1 MLDAAGS
8 GFTCYCVIESRI
20 WVLSSGHVV
29 AKWNC
34 HGNETGMWNRTL
46 HLEEMLLLPKSPLLF
61 LVCSF
66 LSCFVLRD
74 PHGRQRGRL
83 QARTDAPSVEDA
95 RCRTRKLGFPG
106 SCFEGGGCRK
116 HGFPVSCGFRETS
129 MAYAGQEQR
138 GAVMSLAEAGGAPT
152 TRGVLTRISSSHG
165 PTMLSSFPVEGEALL
180 LVWDVSF
187 QEVLRSRHRQG
198 YVTVDCFDIR
208 VLETLKVGV
217 LRCSGIFLASTSS
230 WAWAWHVFRVGIS
243 PHLVPSPVSQYL
255 PRRPSGNRVFDRK
268 MPLWNNVAPPL
279 CFDSCLLFPRARPK
293 NQWSNVCTKLPTPLP
308 TPLRLLT
315 SRPASPEHA
324 SECCRPVAWPVEAG
338 GIPGEIPQTLPRP
351 GHVARLR
358 SYPPTRRRR
367 REISHSRPVRRLGQL

>member
-1 MLDAAGS
+1 
-8 GFTCYCVIESRI
+8 
-20 WVLSSGHVV
+20 
-29 AKWNC
+29 
-34 HGNETGMWNRTL
+34 MWKRTL

-66 LSCFVLRD
+66 LSCFVSRD

-152 TRGVLTRISSSHG
+152 TRGVLIRISSSHG
-165 PTMLSSFPVEGEALL
+165 STMLSSFPVEGEALL
-180 LVWDVSF
+180 LVRDVSF
-187 QEVLRSRHRQG
+187 QEVLGSRHRQG

-217 LRCSGIFLASTSS
+217 LRYSGIFLASTSS
-230 WAWAWHVFRVGIS
+230 WVVMLPGCATCDLASPRVLANIPSTFLDDPVDTPEDAVVEYCSSPSTFRV
-243 PHLVPSPVSQYL
+243 LSPVSWLAQ
-255 PRRPSGNRVFDRK
+255 
-268 MPLWNNVAPPL
+268 
-279 CFDSCLLFPRARPK
+279 RANGRTCA
-293 NQWSNVCTKLPTPLP
+293 QS
-308 TPLRLLT
+308 
-315 SRPASPEHA
+315 
-324 SECCRPVAWPVEAG
+324 CRPHC
-338 GIPGEIPQTLPRP
+338 RP
-351 GHVARLR
+351 L
-358 SYPPTRRRR
+358 
-367 REISHSRPVRRLGQL
+367 